1 MKKNIA
7 KMITVVVAAVAII
20 VGSVQPVT
28 AASDWTNKS
37 SIYQNFYA
45 PKGSKE
51 SRANNPTT
59 RNKARMFEA
68 ARSWAEG
75 AIEDYQE
82 IPGQYWQ
89 NGAWYNREDNTDL
102 NRARGILEFLAN
114 NCAID
119 TSFDQIRKVKGK
131 YVAVSDMEWKE
142 MRKYLRKFDPYSVL
156 CRATKKWAANKKAA
170 LNPVEFCV
178 LYQVLCDSLGWDEGD
193 QKPDTLFDIEV
204 LVGKR
209 TQKGRPTTSYLDRS
223 GVSKTYTPAE
233 TRLDF
238 RIFVKTSMGS
248 YTTANL
254 LDMDSVLRG
263 STNAYD
269 AFAETT
275 STQWF
280 DPSKGTWSENYE
292 LIRFYEIEN

>member
-1 MKKNIA
+1 MMKNIA
-7 KMITVVVAAVAII
+7 KMMVAVVTVVTVVA
-20 VGSVQPVT
+20 GSVQP
-28 AASDWTNKS
+28 AAAATNWNDRS
-37 SIYQNFYA
+37 SVYQNFYS

-59 RNKARMFEA
+59 RNRTKMFEA

-75 AIEDYQE
+75 AVEDYQE
-82 IPGQYWQ
+82 VSGQYWQ
-89 NGAWYNREDNTDL
+89 NGAWYQREDNTDL
-102 NRARGILEFLAN
+102 NKARGILEFLAN
-114 NCAID
+114 NCTID

-131 YVAVSDMEWKE
+131 YLAVSDMDWKE

-170 LNPVEFCV
+170 LNPVEFCI
-178 LYQVLCDSLGWDEGD
+178 LYQVLCDSLGYDDGD
-193 QKPDTLFDIEV
+193 QKPDTLFDVEV

-292 LIRFYEIEN
+292 LTRFYEIEN

>member
-1 MKKNIA
+1 MMKNIA
-7 KMITVVVAAVAII
+7 KMITVVTVAVAAII
-20 VGSVQPVT
+20 GSVQP
-28 AASDWTNKS
+28 AAAAADWSNKN
-37 SIYQNFYA
+37 SIYQNFYS

-59 RNKARMFEA
+59 RNRVRMFEA

-75 AIEDYQE
+75 AVEDYQE

-102 NRARGILEFLAN
+102 NKARGILEFLAN
-114 NCAID
+114 NCTID
-119 TSFDQIRKVKGK
+119 TSFDQIRRVKGK
-131 YVAVSDMEWKE
+131 YLAVSDMDWKD

-156 CRATKKWAANKKAA
+156 CRASQKWAANKKVA
-170 LNPVEFCV
+170 LNLVEFCV
-178 LYQVLCDSLGWDEGD
+178 LYQVLCDSLGYDEGD
-193 QKPDTLFDIEV
+193 QKPDTLFDVKV

-209 TQKGRPTTSYLDRS
+209 TQKGRSTVSYLDRS

-238 RIFVKTSMGS
+238 RVFVKTSMGS

-263 STNAYD
+263 STNAYN
-269 AFAETT
+269 AFVETT

-280 DPSKGTWSENYE
+280 DAAKGVWTENYE